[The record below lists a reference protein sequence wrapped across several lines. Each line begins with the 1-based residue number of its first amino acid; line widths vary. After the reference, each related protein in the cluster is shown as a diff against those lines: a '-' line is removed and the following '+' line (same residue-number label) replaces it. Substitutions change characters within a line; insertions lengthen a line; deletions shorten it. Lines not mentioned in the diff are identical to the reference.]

1 MKRLFLA
8 LSLLVIISEVSFSQ
22 TKNLVIVTTDGFRWQ
37 EMFRGADSAK
47 IFPKRWF
54 GMDSA
59 LKIQMYWGKDQ
70 VLRREKL
77 LPFFW
82 NYVAK
87 HGQVY
92 GNRDLGNKMNV
103 TNRFWV
109 SHAGY
114 NEIFTGYADSVTTN
128 GSGPNPNI
136 SLLEVVN
143 KLPGYKDKVAVFA
156 SWDEYY
162 DIFNVKR
169 SGLYVN
175 AGWAKMKDPAIGEI
189 QDLLN
194 FQQELLPKP
203 FGPTERL
210 DASTYPLAKLH
221 MKQHKPRVFY
231 LALIDT
237 DATAH
242 RGEYDYYLNSAHG
255 FDKILEDLWGYIQ
268 SDPFYKDQTTL
279 LITTD
284 HGRGRGK
291 EWTSHHNTFPNSDE
305 IWFAVMGPETP
316 PLGEVKKN
324 QQLYQNQLAQTM
336 AEILGI
342 KFTGKDPK
350 GAPVPGVLKGR

>member
-1 MKRLFLA
+1 MKKILFTLI
-8 LSLLVIISEVSFSQ
+8 LSVLYGIGFSQ

-47 IFPKRWF
+47 LFPKRWF

-59 LKIQMYWGKDQ
+59 AKINMYWGKNQ
-70 VLRREKL
+70 LERRQKL

-82 NYVAK
+82 NHLAK

-92 GNRDLGNKMNV
+92 GNRDIGNKVNV
-103 TNRFWV
+103 TNPFWV

-128 GSGPNPNI
+128 GSGPNPNVT
-136 SLLEVVN
+136 LLEAAN
-143 KLPGYKDKVAVFA
+143 KLPGFKNKVAVFA

-162 DIFNVKR
+162 DIFNVAR
-169 SGLYVN
+169 SGLFIN
-175 AGWAKMKDPAIGEI
+175 AGWNKMKDSAIGEI
-189 QDLLN
+189 QELLN
-194 FQQELLPKP
+194 FQQDLLPQP
-203 FGPTERL
+203 FGITERL

-221 MKQHKPRVFY
+221 LHQHKPRIFY

-237 DATAH
+237 DARAH
-242 RGEYDYYLNSAHG
+242 RGEYDFYLNAAHA
-255 FDKILEDLWGYIQ
+255 FDKILEDLWGYLQ
-268 SDPFYKDQTTL
+268 EDTFYKDQTTL

-305 IWFAVMGPETP
+305 IWFAVVGPQTP
-316 PLGEVKKN
+316 YLGEVKKD

-342 KFTGKDPK
+342 KYSGNKPK
-350 GAPVPGVLKGR
+350 GNPVPGVIK